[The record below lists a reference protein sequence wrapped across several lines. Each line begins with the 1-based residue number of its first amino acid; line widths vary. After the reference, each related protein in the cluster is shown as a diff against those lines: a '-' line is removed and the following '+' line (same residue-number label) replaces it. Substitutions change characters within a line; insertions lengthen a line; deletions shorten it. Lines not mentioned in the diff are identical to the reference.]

1 MKKILFAAFALLY
14 ILPGANAQ
22 KERITFDTTTKKLTI
37 LTEIEID
44 TASLY
49 AKKAKAQARKQRL
62 VDALAAVNIELDTV
76 NAQIKTARKLMTGRR
91 GGGGNNRAAE
101 APTPQP
107 IEKPK
112 ATKPK
117 TTKTKKQ

>member
-1 MKKILFAAFALLY
+1 MKKLAHVLLLL
-14 ILPGANAQ
+14 LPTLAICQ
-22 KERITFDTTTKKLTI
+22 KEKITFDTSGKKLYLT
-37 LTEIEID
+37 TEIQID
-44 TASLY
+44 TALLY
-49 AKKAKAQARKQRL
+49 AKKAKAQAKKQRL